1 MTYWIHPA
9 NQVQL
14 NHYTQCQ
21 HDVPRLVTFC
31 APCWISR
38 DCSYEYGTLIWIW
51 NDTEVRPVVLHLTS
65 SLIDMHLKQT
75 HAKKHAHTQTHTE
88 MHTCTHTETHTIW
101 ADISLSNVPF
111 VLCPSLIFHREISGV
126 SILHE
131 NVEVW
136 RRPFNSLPFYFL
148 RKCNYQ
154 NYWSSAGLAHLTC
167 EIEILCSASLS
178 RSLSL
183 SLWFCLSQSLV
194 ISCWAGSENTEEPHY
209 YDHACHPCKTNTL
222 FIHRT
227 RQCQLHIHLCY

>member
-1 MTYWIHPA
+1 
-9 NQVQL
+9 
-14 NHYTQCQ
+14 
-21 HDVPRLVTFC
+21 
-31 APCWISR
+31 
-38 DCSYEYGTLIWIW
+38 
-51 NDTEVRPVVLHLTS
+51 
-65 SLIDMHLKQT
+65 MHLKQT

-167 EIEILCSASLS
+167 EIENIVFRL
-178 RSLSL
+178 SLSL
-183 SLWFCLSQSLV
+183 SLSLSLILSLSV
-194 ISCWAGSENTEEPHY
+194 VSHLLLGRFWEHRRATLLWSRLPSMQNQHIV
-209 YDHACHPCKTNTL
+209 HPQDTSMSVTHSSVL
-222 FIHRT
+222 LI
-227 RQCQLHIHLCY
+227 IIASVY